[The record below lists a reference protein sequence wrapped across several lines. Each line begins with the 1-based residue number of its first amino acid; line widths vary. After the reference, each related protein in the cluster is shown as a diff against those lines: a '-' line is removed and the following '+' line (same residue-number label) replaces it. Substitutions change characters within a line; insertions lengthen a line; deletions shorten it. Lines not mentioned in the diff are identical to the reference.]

1 MPSPAT
7 RVNKDLDGMMDIF
20 APSVQTESFRQQHA
34 CVDPVYH
41 ITRQIT
47 TKLSLKY
54 QYAWTPCI
62 ILPGKLP
69 LRILLP
75 SLCLVWTNY
84 WWSGTNPNQV
94 NPIQPI
100 QMEATKQIKGNQPTE
115 TTKPTQPN
123 EKVNN
128 PTKQPVKPVVMVCFH
143 GRQTT
148 LSSQSQTKRSPLNQ
162 TKPTQLN
169 APNQP
174 NQIYLN
180 CDGGFLWRTN
190 HPDV

>member
-94 NPIQPI
+94 NPIQ
-100 QMEATKQIKGNQPTE
+100 IKGNQPTE

-123 EKVNN
+123 EKSKQPNQTASKTCCDGLFSRQTNYPVIPKPNQTKPIESN
-128 PTKQPVKPVVMVCFH
+128 QTNAAKRTKPTKPNLPKLWWWVSLADEPPWC
-143 GRQTT
+143 
-148 LSSQSQTKRSPLNQ
+148 LNQ
-162 TKPTQLN
+162 TK
-169 APNQP
+169 A
-174 NQIYLN
+174 
-180 CDGGFLWRTN
+180 
-190 HPDV
+190 